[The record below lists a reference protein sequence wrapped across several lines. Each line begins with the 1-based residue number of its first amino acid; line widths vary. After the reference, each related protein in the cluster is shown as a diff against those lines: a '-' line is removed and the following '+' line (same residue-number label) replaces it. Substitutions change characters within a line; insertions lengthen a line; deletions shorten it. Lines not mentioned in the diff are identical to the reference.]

1 MKSRLKCAKKEEGR
15 KEMIYRPI
23 VLDKEIQYS
32 SKKFIVS
39 KTDKEGNI
47 LFVNE
52 NFCEIS
58 GYTEKELM
66 GVPHNVLRHPDMPKA
81 IFYMMWKSLLA
92 GMEISAIVKNLAK
105 SGEYYWVIADFSM
118 QRDTYGK
125 IETLTSFK
133 RIAPSFV
140 SETIETLY
148 QEMIVAEKR
157 SGIEGSLVC
166 LERFLEEREM
176 SYNDFLEDLVEPKGM
191 LNLLIQNFKKVL
203 S

>member
-1 MKSRLKCAKKEEGR
+1 
-15 KEMIYRPI
+15 MIYRPI
-23 VLDKEIQYS
+23 VLDKEIEFP

-39 KTDKEGNI
+39 KTDKEGKI
-47 LFVNE
+47 LFVNK

-58 GYTEKELM
+58 GYARNEIL
-66 GVPHNVLRHPDMPKA
+66 GAPHNVLRHPDMPRA

-118 QRDTYGK
+118 QRDKYGK

-140 SETIETLY
+140 SESMETLY
-148 QEMIVAEKR
+148 MEMILAEKK

-166 LERFLEEREM
+166 LEKFLEEKGV
-176 SYNDFLEDLVEPKGM
+176 SYNEFLEDLVEPKGM
-191 LNLLIQNFKKVL
+191 LDLLIHNFKKVL